1 MKDSFKETFTQK
13 RPSEKVPTLCRI
25 TGKPARYR
33 TRDGI
38 PYFDSGAFK
47 VLGFEK
53 IFDKKFCE
61 IFFWVKSKKSKPLT
75 KGPYANAKN
84 CLRKTFQM

>member
-1 MKDSFKETFTQK
+1 MKNALIKDSFKETFAQK
-13 RPSEKVPTLCRI
+13 KPSEKVPTLCRI

-47 VLGFEK
+47 VPVLDFFLIDWFIK
-53 IFDKKFCE
+53 IKN
-61 IFFWVKSKKSKPLT
+61 SKPLL
-75 KGPYANAKN
+75 KA
-84 CLRKTFQM
+84 LQQM